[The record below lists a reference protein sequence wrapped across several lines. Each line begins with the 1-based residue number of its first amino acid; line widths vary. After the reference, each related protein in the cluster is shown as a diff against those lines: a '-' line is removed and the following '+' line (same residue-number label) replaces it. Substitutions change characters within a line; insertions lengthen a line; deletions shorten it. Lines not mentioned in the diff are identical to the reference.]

1 MSKENITVKID
12 TAAPV
17 AAKIESVAAEYN
29 GNYKVNDDAYN
40 RFIDVYRKFRKFAVQ
55 NDGGIRTVD
64 VRNVERAKIVAEVP
78 DVDSYKEG
86 LSLFST
92 LLGEIDS
99 MDIHATG
106 GEYLVVEV
114 GVAGLWKAV

>member
-29 GNYKVNDDAYN
+29 GKYKVNDDVYN

-55 NDGGIRTVD
+55 NDGGIRSVD